1 VIIIVYLV
9 ILAAAFFF
17 LIVLPQRRRMA
28 AHQRLMAGLEVGDEI
43 VTAGG
48 FHGTIRALGDTT
60 IMVEIAPT
68 VVVEVARG
76 AISARVSPPPPE
88 VLEPPEAPGAP

>member
-28 AHQRLMAGLEVGDEI
+28 AHQRLMAGLAVGDEI

-48 FHGTIRALGDTT
+48 FHGTVRSLGDTV
-60 IMVEIAPT
+60 IGVEIAPG

-76 AISARVSPPPPE
+76 AIAAKAEAPPPAIGDE
-88 VLEPPEAPGAP
+88 DDGTA

>member
-1 VIIIVYLV
+1 MIIIVYLV

-28 AHQRLMAGLEVGDEI
+28 AHQRLMAGLAVGDDV

-48 FHGTIRALGDTT
+48 FHGRVRSIGETT
-60 IMVEIAPT
+60 VGVEISPG

-76 AISARVSPPPPE
+76 AIAARVDPTPTPPDD
-88 VLEPPEAPGAP
+88 AGAA

>member
-1 VIIIVYLV
+1 MIIIVYLV

-28 AHQRLMAGLEVGDEI
+28 AHQRLMAGLAVGDEV

-48 FHGTIRALGDTT
+48 FHGTVRSLGETT
-60 IMVEIAPT
+60 IGVEIAPS

-76 AISARVSPPPPE
+76 AIAAKAEVAPPAIADEDDGSA
-88 VLEPPEAPGAP
+88 